1 MEPSVPH
8 STTLTVAD
16 LERRVTTALLASNVS
31 EANAQSVVRALVGA
45 EIDGQAGHGISRV
58 ASYAA
63 QARAGK
69 IDGHATPALRE
80 SRPATVVVDAAHGFA
95 YPAIELAIRDLVHR
109 TRRTGIA
116 AAGIVRSHHAGAVG
130 RHAEALAGEGLVAL
144 FFANTPHAMA
154 AHGGS
159 RPVFGTNPI
168 AFACPRPDGAPPIVI
183 DMALSTV
190 ARGRIVNAAER
201 GEAIPSGWANDA
213 TGRPTTDA
221 KSALAGTLRPVGDAK
236 GAALAL
242 MVEIL
247 AAGLTGATLA
257 ADATSFLDTKGG
269 PPGTGQLLITLA
281 PDAFGGDG
289 ALAQIAR
296 LAQMIEA
303 DAPAR
308 LPGASRPTRRAAA
321 DRDGVTLTAATIAT
335 LDRLASEG

>member
-1 MEPSVPH
+1 M
-8 STTLTVAD
+8 
-16 LERRVTTALLASNVS
+16 ALRAANVS
-31 EANAQSVVRALVGA
+31 ETNIASVVRALVGA
-45 EIDGQAGHGISRV
+45 EIDGQPGHGISRV

-69 IDGHATPALRE
+69 IDGRATPTLRE
-80 SRPATVVVDAAHGFA
+80 MRPAAIMIDAAHGFA
-95 YPAIELAIRDLVHR
+95 YPAIDLAIEDLAHR

-130 RHAEALAGEGLVAL
+130 RHVEALAEKGLVAL
-144 FFANTPHAMA
+144 LFANTPQAMA
-154 AHGGS
+154 AHGGR

-168 AFACPRPDGAPPIVI
+168 AFACPRPDDAAPIVI

-190 ARGRIVNAAER
+190 ARGRIMTAAER
-201 GEAIPSGWANDA
+201 GEAIPADWANDA
-213 TGRPTTDA
+213 NGEPTTDPKA
-221 KSALAGTLRPVGDAK
+221 ALAGTLRPMGDAK

-242 MVEIL
+242 MVEVL

-257 ADATSFLDTKGG
+257 ADATSFLDAKGG

-281 PDAFGGDG
+281 FDAFGGEG
-289 ALAQIAR
+289 AVLQIGR

-308 LPGASRPTRRAAA
+308 LPGASRPARRAAA
-321 DRDGVTLTAATIAT
+321 ARDGVKLPAATIEA
-335 LDRLASEG
+335 LDRLARS